1 MIGLRDTDS
10 DIPPLKWE
18 RISEKNSIFMLR
30 CLANGVKDMILPAA
44 LLLMLI
50 VAQVVLDRV
59 QEDTRSAEMF
69 YVVYS
74 WDVVGDIYDK

>member
-1 MIGLRDTDS
+1 
-10 DIPPLKWE
+10 
-18 RISEKNSIFMLR
+18 MLR

-74 WDVVGDIYDK
+74 

>member
-1 MIGLRDTDS
+1 MRADLWEKFYIHASL
-10 DIPPLKWE
+10 PP
-18 RISEKNSIFMLR
+18 
-30 CLANGVKDMILPAA
+30 ANGVKDMILPAA

-59 QEDTRSAEMF
+59 QEDKRSAEMF